1 MDRKAIAQALA
12 KAQAYTQCGKP
23 EEARIW
29 AARLVTLLEVS
40 DILSPDWRNCGMSA

>member
-29 AARLVTLLEVS
+29 AAKLVELLECA
-40 DILSPDWRNCGMSA
+40 DILIPSYR

>member
-1 MDRKAIAQALA
+1 MDRKAIAHALA

-29 AARLVTLLEVS
+29 AARLVELLECAT
-40 DILSPDWRNCGMSA
+40 ILDPRFRSN

>member
-1 MDRKAIAQALA
+1 MDRKAIATALA

-29 AARLVTLLEVS
+29 AARLVELLEAD
-40 DILSPDWRNCGMSA
+40 DILQAAYRGR

>member
-23 EEARIW
+23 EEAAIW
-29 AARLVTLLEVS
+29 AARLVTLLECA
-40 DILSPDWRNCGMSA
+40 DILKPEHRSA